1 MGLAF
6 EDALM
11 VSGKRFRW
19 MLAGARSRRLR
30 YLRIPKHGFAV
41 FMMQIGLLLAAPLL
55 DTGERLTPG
64 AFAILSQAIAVATI
78 RLLGYRRVARIVGL
92 IAIFALGW
100 AAIHVIT
107 LEAVRLPPTLV
118 LISTYAA
125 GAYLCVLHAFMAGV
139 DSKQRIYCGCAGFLM
154 LGMMF
159 AAGHAVAH
167 VALGATYA
175 LPVEVEGLRSTRWI
189 DFVWLSYATLTTAG
203 YSDLVPVGGLPLM
216 LCTLE
221 GLCGILY
228 PATLIARIASLPTE
242 PDVPA

>member
-19 MLAGARSRRLR
+19 MLVGAGSRRLR

-100 AAIHVIT
+100 AAIH
-107 LEAVRLPPTLV
+107 
-118 LISTYAA
+118 
-125 GAYLCVLHAFMAGV
+125 VLHAFMAGV